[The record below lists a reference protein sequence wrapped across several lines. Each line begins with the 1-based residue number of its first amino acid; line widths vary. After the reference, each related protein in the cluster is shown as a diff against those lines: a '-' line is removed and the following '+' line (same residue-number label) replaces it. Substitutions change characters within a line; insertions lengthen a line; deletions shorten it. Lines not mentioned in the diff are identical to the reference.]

1 LAKLKPKWRK
11 AITLYLSNGNNQ
23 AAAYRDAGYP
33 DNKWNA
39 ANFFKRPVIVAE
51 IERRMKIIWAKEDYD
66 VEQYV
71 RTLLNGINFDPT
83 ILLDEEGNITK
94 DTIQNVPNHLRIFL
108 QKIRKQKD
116 DKYLV
121 DVVDKASLL
130 SLVGRA
136 LNPTHDNAAVNINL
150 GPQVV
155 EISEYK
161 PEEGDNNGVG
171 EKAAAKSAGETE
183 MAVLPQTANRLGD
196 IEET

>member
-1 LAKLKPKWRK
+1 MAKLKPKWRK

-171 EKAAAKSAGETE
+171 EKTAAKPAGETE